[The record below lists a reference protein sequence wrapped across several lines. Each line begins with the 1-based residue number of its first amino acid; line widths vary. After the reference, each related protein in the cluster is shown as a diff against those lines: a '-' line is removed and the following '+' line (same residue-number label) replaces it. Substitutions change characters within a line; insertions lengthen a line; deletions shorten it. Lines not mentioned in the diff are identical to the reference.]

1 MTRRFPASEH
11 RSLLPAGWDHAR
23 ARAVLVALLA
33 EAAGAEATCLFAE
46 ATMEGDALAFALP
59 PGGTSARHET
69 LDATQRE
76 ALRAELGR
84 LASALRRAAEL
95 RAARDPADAGLPALV
110 AAALEIPS
118 FAHVEAWAPP
128 GAEGRPVLLG
138 WGLVPISAPGP
149 LGFVTRLDD
158 GVAATPPRP
167 LPWRMAALAAL
178 ALLLLGALAALL
190 AGPVLGLF
198 PRAEPACRAEP
209 GQVEAMGELLREE
222 ERGRALRRRLAEL
235 EAGLGA
241 RRMSCPLPEPPKPP
255 EPPPPPR
262 MEAPQEAPPRT
273 EPPPAPPPPP
283 PPPPSSPPP
292 RPTPPPEP
300 PKPPERQAEKPPE
313 PPPNTLPCN
322 AETKSGG
329 QGVTLNN
336 HFLGDKPGPVE
347 VTYDTKRQPD
357 HIRVYY
363 RGRLLAETNG
373 PVSGQGSIRFDW
385 RPEPGGPD
393 AYVVEVQV
401 IGPGVGTQWSYN
413 LGCPR

>member
-1 MTRRFPASEH
+1 MTQRFAAAEY
-11 RSLLPAGWDHAR
+11 RNLLPAGWDHAR
-23 ARAVLVALLA
+23 ARVVLSALLA
-33 EAAGAEATCLFAE
+33 EAAGPETTCLFADV
-46 ATMEGDALAFALP
+46 TVEGDALVFAPP

-84 LASALRRAAEL
+84 LASELRRAAER
-95 RAARDPADAGLPALV
+95 RAARVPADAGLPALV

-118 FAHVEAWAPP
+118 FAHVEAWAAP

-138 WGLVPISAPGP
+138 WGLVPAAAPGP

-158 GVAATPPRP
+158 GIAAQAPRP
-167 LPWRMAALAAL
+167 WPWRMAALAAL

-198 PRAEPACRAEP
+198 PRAEPVCRAEP
-209 GQVEAMGELLREE
+209 GQMAELAELLREE
-222 ERGRALRRRLAEL
+222 ERGRALRRRIAEL
-235 EAGLGA
+235 EAELGA
-241 RRMSCPLPEPPKPP
+241 RRANCSLPEAPKPP

-262 MEAPQEAPPRT
+262 MEAPQEPP
-273 EPPPAPPPPP
+273 PAPAPPPPP
-283 PPPPSSPPP
+283 PPPPAPPPP
-292 RPTPPPEP
+292 RPAPPPEP
-300 PKPPERQAEKPPE
+300 RQAEKPPEKPPE

-329 QGVTLNN
+329 QGVTLND

-347 VTYDTKRQPD
+347 VAYDTKRQPD

-385 RPEPGGPD
+385 RPEPGGPN

-401 IGPGVGTQWSYN
+401 IGPGMGTQWSYN